1 LNYELRNKHIYRNNI
16 GVSMSVRIFN
26 DKFTTAKDVN
36 GNTVTVLDI
45 VDEPKRIKQ
54 TQTHTITDELLD
66 IEMLQK
72 LVGDSKFKIYRDTDE
87 DSGFFDEYD
96 VDVYVN
102 RMETQEEF
110 EAKMEHH
117 KKYNAYVLSG
127 RR

>member
-1 LNYELRNKHIYRNNI
+1 
-16 GVSMSVRIFN
+16 MSVRIFN